1 MQHRNEIRAACT
13 YPHYF
18 EDRDTAHMST
28 PQSFVIVGAGLAG
41 AKAAEALRTN
51 RFGGDVILLGDEA
64 ERPYDRP
71 PLSKGYLQGSTE
83 REKIYIHPPQWYAEH
98 DIDLRLGTRVT
109 EIDRA
114 AHEVRT
120 SRGQTLGYDK
130 LLVATG
136 SSPRRLEVAGADLAG
151 VHYLRTVADSD
162 ALQEAFASAQR
173 VAIIGAGWIG
183 LETAAAA
190 RAAGCHVTL
199 IERAKLPLLGVL
211 GAEVAETYA
220 ALHRAHDVEL
230 RTNTGVAEI
239 IGARDEAT
247 GVRLADGEVM
257 AADAVIVGV
266 GITPNTTLAAATGLP
281 VDNGIVVDEHL
292 ATTDPDVFAAG
303 DVANSYYPLLG
314 THLRLEHWSAAL
326 NQGPV
331 AAANMMGTLTSYD
344 HVPYFFSD
352 QYDCGMEYSG
362 HVGPDGYDEVVFR
375 GDVASGEFIV
385 FWMRDGRV
393 LAGMNVNT
401 WGVTDAIEALVRSG
415 ARIDPA
421 ALADP
426 EVLLM
431 YLAGSATSDR

>member
-1 MQHRNEIRAACT
+1 
-13 YPHYF
+13 
-18 EDRDTAHMST
+18 MST
-28 PQSFVIVGAGLAG
+28 QQTFVIVGAGLAG
-41 AKAAEALRTN
+41 AKAAEALRAN
-51 RFGGDVILLGDEA
+51 GFGGKVILIGDED

-71 PLSKGYLQGSTE
+71 PLSKGYLQGTTE
-83 REKIYIHPPQWYAEH
+83 REKIYVHPAQWHLEH

-109 EIDRA
+109 DIDCA
-114 AHEVRT
+114 AHEVKT
-120 SRGQTLGYDK
+120 GGETLGYDK

-136 SSPRRLEVAGADLAG
+136 STPRRLTVPGADLAG
-151 VHYLRTVADSD
+151 VHYLRRVADSE
-162 ALQEAFASAQR
+162 ALKAAFASAQR

-190 RAAGCHVTL
+190 RAAGCQVTL
-199 IERAKLPLLGVL
+199 IERGKLPLLAVL

-220 ALHRAHDVEL
+220 ALHRGHDVEL
-230 RTNTGVAEI
+230 RPGAGVAEI
-239 IGARDEAT
+239 IGASDKAT
-247 GVRLADGEVM
+247 GVRLADGDVV
-257 AADAVIVGV
+257 AADAVVVGV
-266 GITPNTTLAAATGLP
+266 GITPNTELAAAAGLP

-292 ATTDPDVFAAG
+292 ATIDPDVFAAG

-331 AAANMMGTLTSYD
+331 AAANMMGTVTSYD

-362 HVGPDGYDEVVFR
+362 YVGPDGYDAVVFR
-375 GDVASGEFIV
+375 GDVANGEFIA

-415 ARIDPA
+415 ARVDPA
-421 ALADP
+421 ELADP

-431 YLAGSATSDR
+431 YLAGNATSDR

>member
-1 MQHRNEIRAACT
+1 MPHRNEIRAACAC
-13 YPHYF
+13 PQYF
-18 EDRDTAHMST
+18 EDRDNAQMST
-28 PQSFVIVGAGLAG
+28 QQSFVIVGAGLAG

-51 RFGGDVILLGDEA
+51 GFDGKVILIGAES

-83 REKIYIHPPQWYAEH
+83 REKMYIHPPQWHLEH

-109 EIDRA
+109 EIDCTA
-114 AHEVRT
+114 NEVT
-120 SRGQTLGYDK
+120 TASGQTLGYDK

-136 SSPRRLEVAGADLAG
+136 SAPRRLEVPGADVAG

-162 ALQEAFASAQR
+162 ALQEAFAAAQR

-230 RTNTGVAEI
+230 RLNAGVAEI
-239 IGARDEAT
+239 IGASDKAT
-247 GVRLADGEVM
+247 GVRLVDGDVV
-257 AADAVIVGV
+257 AADAVVVGV
-266 GITPNTTLAAATGLP
+266 GITPNTELAAAAGLLI
-281 VDNGIVVDEHL
+281 DNGIVVDEHL

-303 DVANSYYPLLG
+303 DVANSYYPMLG

-362 HVGPDGYDEVVFR
+362 YVGPDGYDEVVFR
-375 GDVASGEFIV
+375 GDVASGEFIA

-415 ARIDPA
+415 ARVDPA

-431 YLAGSATSDR
+431 YLAGNATSDR

>member
-1 MQHRNEIRAACT
+1 
-13 YPHYF
+13 
-18 EDRDTAHMST
+18 MST
-28 PQSFVIVGAGLAG
+28 QQTFVIVGAGLAG
-41 AKAAEALRTN
+41 AKAAETLRTN
-51 RFGGDVILLGDEA
+51 GFDGKVILIGAET

-71 PLSKGYLQGSTE
+71 PLSKGYLLGSTE
-83 REKIYIHPPQWYAEH
+83 REKIYLHPPQWHLEH

-109 EIDRA
+109 EINCT

-120 SRGQTLGYDK
+120 ARAETLGYDK
-130 LLVATG
+130 LLLTTG
-136 SSPRRLEVAGADLAG
+136 SSPRRLEVHGADLPG

-162 ALQEAFASAQR
+162 ALQAAFASAQR

-199 IERAKLPLLGVL
+199 VERAKLPLLGVL
-211 GAEVAETYA
+211 GPEVAETYA

-230 RTNTGVAEI
+230 RLNAVVTEI
-239 IGARDEAT
+239 VGAAGKVT
-247 GVRLADGEVM
+247 GVRLADGDVV
-257 AADAVIVGV
+257 AADAVVIGV
-266 GITPNTTLAAATGLP
+266 GITPNTELAAAAGLP
-281 VDNGIVVDEHL
+281 ADNGIVVDEHL
-292 ATTDPDVFAAG
+292 ATTDPDIFAAG

-331 AAANMMGTLTSYD
+331 AAANMMGTVTSYD

-362 HVGPDGYDEVVFR
+362 HVGPDGYDTVVFR
-375 GDVASGEFIV
+375 GDVASGEFIA
-385 FWMRDGRV
+385 FWIRGGRV

-415 ARIDPA
+415 ARVDPA
-421 ALADP
+421 ELADP

-431 YLAGSATSDR
+431 YLAGIATSDR

>member
-1 MQHRNEIRAACT
+1 
-13 YPHYF
+13 
-18 EDRDTAHMST
+18 MST
-28 PQSFVIVGAGLAG
+28 QQTFVIVGAGLAG
-41 AKAAEALRTN
+41 AKAAEELRTN
-51 RFGGDVILLGDEA
+51 GFGGKVILIGDEA

-71 PLSKGYLQGSTE
+71 PLSKGYLLGSTE
-83 REKIYIHPPQWYAEH
+83 REKIYIHPAQWHLEH

-109 EIDRA
+109 EIDCA

-120 SRGQTLGYDK
+120 AQEETLGYDK

-136 SSPRRLEVAGADLAG
+136 SSPRRLEVPGGDLAG
-151 VHYLRTVADSD
+151 VHYLRRVADSE
-162 ALQEAFASAQR
+162 ALQAAFASAQR

-199 IERAKLPLLGVL
+199 IERGKLPLLAVF

-220 ALHRAHDVEL
+220 ALHRAHGVEG
-230 RTNTGVAEI
+230 RMNAGVAEI
-239 IGARDEAT
+239 VGVNDKVA
-247 GVRLADGEVM
+247 GVRLADGDVV
-257 AADAVIVGV
+257 AADAVVVGV
-266 GITPNTTLAAATGLP
+266 GITPNSELAAAAGLP
-281 VDNGIVVDEHL
+281 VDNGVVVDEHL
-292 ATTDPDVFAAG
+292 ATTDPAVFAAG

-362 HVGPDGYDEVVFR
+362 YVGPDGYDAVIFR
-375 GDVASGEFIV
+375 GDVASGEFIA

-415 ARIDPA
+415 ARVDPA
-421 ALADP
+421 ELADP

-431 YLAGSATSDR
+431 YLAGSATRDR